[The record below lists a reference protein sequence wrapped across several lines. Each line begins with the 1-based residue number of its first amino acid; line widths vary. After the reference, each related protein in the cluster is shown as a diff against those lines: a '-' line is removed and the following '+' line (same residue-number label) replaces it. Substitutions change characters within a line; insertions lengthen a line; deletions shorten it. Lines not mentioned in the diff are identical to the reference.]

1 MISPSTLTS
10 DGSLPSSASP
20 LSTPARSRSPLS
32 TAEENGPAP
41 GSATGT
47 AAQMAQAVSVKSD
60 VTAAIWADFAQPTD
74 ANGSYLAAV
83 ASSDSGG
90 AKRGDKPAPPEVAAA
105 AATSPRKAA
114 RPRPLNMEITG
125 DSLPRLAEMSM
136 IDMRPMSVIDFDE
149 ESTTEE
155 LLSIMGTPEKTQ
167 RTPLAEDESLPPTP
181 TADDAL
187 ELDVEERAQKSP
199 AEKSTWATFGA
210 TSPVEDQVVEAPVKM
225 ATPRS
230 LEDLRGSN
238 TAIDAVRG
246 APGDRI
252 FERRATH
259 AAIFAAAA
267 GPTSDNNGNGGR
279 IGIPKTL
286 SLSLSGSAPDLT
298 PSLQQT
304 LLSKIADN
312 DVDESAV

>member
-114 RPRPLNMEITG
+114 RPRPLNVCPH
-125 DSLPRLAEMSM
+125 LKSM
-136 IDMRPMSVIDFDE
+136 TRE
-149 ESTTEE
+149 
-155 LLSIMGTPEKTQ
+155 Q
-167 RTPLAEDESLPPTP
+167 RTPPPPLRPFHFFLDSFGIEMSVPPIFMCAP
-181 TADDAL
+181 TA
-187 ELDVEERAQKSP
+187 RAPHTRPSDP
-199 AEKSTWATFGA
+199 PLRYPSIH
-210 TSPVEDQVVEAPVKM
+210 
-225 ATPRS
+225 TPRP
-230 LEDLRGSN
+230 
-238 TAIDAVRG
+238 IY
-246 APGDRI
+246 
-252 FERRATH
+252 H
-259 AAIFAAAA
+259 
-267 GPTSDNNGNGGR
+267 
-279 IGIPKTL
+279 IP
-286 SLSLSGSAPDLT
+286 
-298 PSLQQT
+298 
-304 LLSKIADN
+304 
-312 DVDESAV
+312 